1 MIAQRIQV
9 SKLPLKGDP
18 VNFTQWRGL
27 TIARDI
33 YRNEG
38 LRGYYKGTGA
48 FLLMYVIC
56 FPRCIFVTFCSCTS
70 RALLCSGARMKSAS
84 AFSTA

>member
-1 MIAQRIQV
+1 VIAQRIQV
-9 SKLPLKGDP
+9 SKLPVKGDP

-27 TIARDI
+27 SIARDI

-48 FLLMYVIC
+48 FLLMYATRFCQCV
-56 FPRCIFVTFCSCTS
+56 FVTPCSCTC
-70 RALLCSGARMKSAS
+70 RALPCNGARMKCAN